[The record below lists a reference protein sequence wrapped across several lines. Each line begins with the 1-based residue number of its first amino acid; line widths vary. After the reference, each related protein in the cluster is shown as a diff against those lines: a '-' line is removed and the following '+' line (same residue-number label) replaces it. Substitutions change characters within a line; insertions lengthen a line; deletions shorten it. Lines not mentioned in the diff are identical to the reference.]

1 VSTLAFRRRNL
12 SREIKREISSRN
24 SSRAGDE
31 NTSLAPILPLRS
43 LNYVRE
49 GEPPNGSC
57 FSSPNKTSHEITR
70 SRTNQTRSASC
81 DSMKAGRVKVEVRLI
96 VSPFYP
102 SCRQHADK
110 WCFFWRAHST
120 VRSRSFFVSSS
131 GLNHTTELGLMSIIT
146 NSQPSPWNHGPCSVP
161 TY

>member
-1 VSTLAFRRRNL
+1 MDILY
-12 SREIKREISSRN
+12 
-24 SSRAGDE
+24 
-31 NTSLAPILPLRS
+31 SLAVDNDHCLAIQFSRMS
-43 LNYVRE
+43 YVMIRV
-49 GEPPNGSC
+49 
-57 FSSPNKTSHEITR
+57 I
-70 SRTNQTRSASC
+70 
-81 DSMKAGRVKVEVRLI
+81 SMKAGRVKVEVRLI